1 MLRVLVVERD
11 TVLARLYREELG
23 DAGFR
28 VCVCGGLGEAIN
40 FMNRREI
47 DVLVTD
53 EASCYY
59 SHPTWLPM
67 VRSVHAGP
75 VVMLAAGDETPCEDA
90 GISTLPKTSDLEP
103 LIRSL
108 RNHSFWPQWGDRTR
122 GTA

>member
-1 MLRVLVVERD
+1 MRVLVVEKEAA
-11 TVLARLYREELG
+11 LARLYREELE

-53 EASCYY
+53 ENSCFFG
-59 SHPTWLPM
+59 HPSWLPK
-67 VRSVHAGP
+67 VRSVHSGP
-75 VVMLAAGDETPCEDA
+75 VVMLAAGDEVFCKEA
-90 GISTLPKTSDLEP
+90 GLSTLPKTSDLGP

-108 RNHSFWPQWGDRTR
+108 RNHSLWPQWGGRTK